1 MTRPR
6 SHYRDTALWSAVAAM
21 LADLQAT
28 GEVRVETAPDYVI
41 DYLCRELVAKRLV
54 SETALV
60 LDPDERAR

>member
-1 MTRPR
+1 
-6 SHYRDTALWSAVAAM
+6 M
-21 LADLQAT
+21 LGDLQAT